1 MVVPPALFGIVQP
14 GVYRSNAP
22 VDENLPFLA
31 LLNLR
36 SVLYLSPEV
45 LLKSVVDFFAGDE
58 SQRKV
63 KLIEHGLE
71 SWRPDPSWT
80 PVCDEFIKTALEL
93 ILDIKNHPV
102 LVCCTSGILQTAPL
116 VGCLR
121 RLQNWSLTSILD
133 EYRAYAGSKA
143 RLVHQQYIESF
154 DVDLVT
160 FPSQLPP
167 WFTDYNREFAQ
178 TCFLHVAMPD
188 KKNSRCAQLSSSNR
202 RKKRPQIESH

>member
-1 MVVPPALFGIVQP
+1 MIRIAACFVAAGTAMARRRPPAASRAMSYRAPPLFGIVQP
-14 GVYRSNAP
+14 GIYRSNAP

-31 LLNLR
+31 RLNLKT
-36 SVLYLSPEV
+36 VLYLSPEV
-45 LLKSVVDFFAGDE
+45 LLKSVVDFLAGG
-58 SQRKV
+58 QNKV

-80 PVCDEFIKTALEL
+80 PICDEFIKTALEL
-93 ILDIKNHPV
+93 ILDVKNHPV
-102 LVCCTSGILQTAPL
+102 LICCTSGILQTAPV

-133 EYRAYAGSKA
+133 EYRTYAGSKA

-160 FPSQLPP
+160 FPAQLPP
-167 WFTDYNREFAQ
+167 WIVDYN
-178 TCFLHVAMPD
+178 C
-188 KKNSRCAQLSSSNR
+188 
-202 RKKRPQIESH
+202 ESLA